1 MTACSTKNS
10 ATAPLPATKTLPG
23 PCLNISPS
31 FSYYDLYLHLPQVYI
46 FQVVIKSFEN
56 ASENKNDKNIILKS
70 SQSNSISS

>member
-23 PCLNISPS
+23 PCLNVSPS
-31 FSYYDLYLHLPQVYI
+31 FSYYDLYLHLPRVDI
-46 FQVVIKSFEN
+46 FQAVIKSFEN
-56 ASENKNDKNIILKS
+56 ASENENDKNIILKS